1 MLNEFQSNSFTMCCC
16 SSYEG
21 SDPSCNGNLMAD
33 GAIEADRHYLG
44 SPQLSKDGSKLAA
57 LEGASWKI
65 I

>member
-1 MLNEFQSNSFTMCCC
+1 MNFLHNVLLLLVYKS
-16 SSYEG
+16 